1 MVKRTGQPMS
11 SQKVF
16 QRPPRILPAIPRGEE
31 EIRAP
36 EAAPTPPSSNLG
48 SRMEDVMFTGGA
60 SIAGAAFMAAFTH
73 SGASTMIGGASM
85 FFFGVMRGVVGY
97 RREVKQFHKLC
108 GQRVE
113 RQSSYLES
121 RRSALG
127 ASREQQVQSSL
138 ALDPSPSECARRA
151 DSVDPRLFERI
162 PSDPDFLNIR
172 LGLGL
177 RPFSVHL
184 KAPAIDHLQQD
195 PLAAATSKLADE
207 FQMVDGL
214 PVCAQLRDLAPAGM
228 TGTRK
233 QLVEM
238 ARNFIV
244 QLATHHSADEVKLVV
259 IYPAEEEWKWCR
271 WLPHVWS
278 DEHQRRFLACERQQ
292 SQALLDDL
300 HDLLR
305 KRTLRIKEQEDNK
318 RSLELPI
325 YVFLFASTSLTAEH
339 PIHDFLEK
347 NSAQASCLPVFFGE
361 TMQQL
366 PQTCRIIAEAG
377 QEGGRLVSTLD
388 SSDSAFVADTIA
400 VERAELFA
408 RSLAALRIKGGGG
421 AADIPTR
428 AGMLELIGVRKIEDF
443 DALSVWKKNAPFRSM
458 AVPIGM
464 QGGDKKLELNLHET
478 GQGPHGL
485 VAGTTG
491 SGKTAFLSTFLGL
504 LATQFHPHEV
514 AFVCIDYKGGD
525 LFRGLEE
532 LPHLVGTLT
541 NLEKSEVWRCL
552 KALTAEN
559 ERRMRLFSAA
569 STSSGLAVNKIDE
582 YQELY
587 RQGRAPEPL
596 PKLLIVCDEF
606 AELSKQ
612 EPEFIG
618 RLVSIARVGRSLG
631 VHLILATQQPAGI
644 IGDQIESNT
653 RFRIAFKFNK
663 EEDSKAVIKRPDA
676 ASIRQSGRA
685 YFQLGENEMFELF
698 QAAYGGADYQ
708 ANQEVVEEVP
718 TVSVVEL
725 SGRRKPMGQTAA
737 AEVSKGKA
745 RTELQEMSHHLAVQA
760 EKNGIQR
767 LPGPWLAP
775 LPKSLTLDDIQPD
788 SPWDGQHWRAQES
801 WLQARVGLLDDPG
814 RSFQG
819 PLVMDLAKDGHI
831 AIFGRPGAGSTS
843 LILTL
848 LMSLVRQHSPEQLHL
863 YIMDFGGKALTR
875 LRALPHVGDVV
886 TAEEVD
892 RTQRLLRFLVRQ
904 IQKRKDLLA
913 AAGATT
919 LASYRSSGR
928 TDLPAVVLVLDNY
941 VRFSKDHA
949 DAEDLLA
956 TLVQEGGNLGVYL
969 ILSANSP
976 SGLKPK
982 VGGNINSVLSLQL
995 ADRTEYTVAVGR
1007 TEGMEPGAIVGRGL
1021 VKAKPPLEFQ
1031 GALAFAGAG
1040 ELERAAA
1047 LDALTTSMKEAWTGS
1062 SPPPVP
1068 MVPDQVT
1075 LDLLIPEIR
1084 QDQMGPYTSAP
1095 IGLDI
1100 DDVVPFSLAPSDG
1113 PHFFFTGSM
1122 QSGKTN
1128 LLVVW
1133 ALSLAARMSPQ
1144 NLDLTVVDF
1153 REGLLQPL
1161 ARLPHVRQFVDNE
1174 DTFTEALDRLRALA
1188 EERKA
1193 AVKAARMESGG
1204 VLDESEWLSKQ
1215 PTVMLLID
1223 DFESLRQQGSA
1234 LNQEDLINLIKACR
1248 GPGMHVVLAGSVDDI
1263 GSNTYDGIYKA
1274 IASYKSGFL
1283 LATRDDNGVFNN
1295 VRIPPSEELTKG
1307 MGIFVQRGAARNKVR
1322 VARPGVEARGLLVWL
1337 DRLVE
1342 FSQQAQAE
1350 PAPPAINLG

>member
-36 EAAPTPPSSNLG
+36 ESAPTAPSSNLG
-48 SRMEDVMFTGGA
+48 SRMEDVVFTGGA

-85 FFFGVMRGVVGY
+85 FFFGVLRGVVGY
-97 RREVKQFHKLC
+97 RREVKQYKKLC
-108 GQRVE
+108 EQRVE
-113 RQSSYLES
+113 RQTGYLES
-121 RRSALG
+121 RRTSLNTA
-127 ASREQQVQSSL
+127 RDQQVQSSL
-138 ALDPSPSECARRA
+138 ALDPSPAECARRA

-162 PSDPDFLNIR
+162 PADPDFLSIR

-177 RPFSVHL
+177 RPFSLHL
-184 KAPAIDHLQQD
+184 KAPAVDHLQQD
-195 PLAAATSKLADE
+195 PLSAATAQLASE

-214 PVCAQLRDLAPAGM
+214 PVCASLRDLAPAGM

-233 QLVEM
+233 QLVDM
-238 ARNFIV
+238 ARAFIV
-244 QLATHHSADEVKLVV
+244 QVAAHHSADEVKLVV
-259 IYPAEEEWKWCR
+259 IYPSEEDWSWCR

-278 DEHQRRFLACERQQ
+278 DEHQRRFLACERQD

-300 HDLLR
+300 HDLVR
-305 KRTLRIKEQEDNK
+305 KRTLRLKEQDDNK
-318 RSLELPI
+318 RSLEFPI
-325 YVFLFASTSLTAEH
+325 YVFLFASTSLTADH

-347 NSAQASCLPVFFGE
+347 NSAQASCLPIFFGE

-366 PQTCRIIAEAG
+366 PQTCRTIAEAG
-377 QEGGRLVSTLD
+377 QDGARLVSTHD
-388 SSDSAFVADTIA
+388 SSDNAFVSDTIPLD
-400 VERAELFA
+400 RAEQFA
-408 RSLAALRIKGGGG
+408 RSLAALRVKGGGG
-421 AADIPTR
+421 AADIPSR
-428 AGMLELIGVRKIEDF
+428 ASMLELIGVSKIEDF
-443 DALSVWKKNAPFRSM
+443 DALSTWKNNAPFRSM
-458 AVPIGM
+458 AVPIGL

-663 EEDSKAVIKRPDA
+663 EEDSKAVIKRPEA

-698 QAAYGGADYQ
+698 QAAYGGADYRVS
-708 ANQEVVEEVP
+708 QEVVEEVP
-718 TVSVVEL
+718 VVSLVEL
-725 SGRRKPMGQTAA
+725 NGRRQPLGAQAR
-737 AEVSKGKA
+737 AEESKGKA
-745 RTELQEMSHHLAVQA
+745 RTELQEMSRHLAVQA
-760 EKNGIQR
+760 EKNGILR

-775 LPKSLTLDDIQPD
+775 LPKSLTLEEIQPE
-788 SPWDGQHWRAQES
+788 SEWDGHAWRASEG

-814 RSFQG
+814 RSYQG
-819 PLVMDLAKDGHI
+819 PLAMDLAKDGHV

-843 LILTL
+843 LILTM
-848 LMSLVRQHSPEQLHL
+848 LMSLVKQHSPEQLHL

-875 LRALPHVGDVV
+875 LRALPHVGDIVV
-886 TAEEVD
+886 AEEVD

-904 IQKRKDLLA
+904 IQKRKDILA

-919 LASYRSSGR
+919 LASYRASGR

-941 VRFSKDHA
+941 MRFSKDHA

-982 VGGNINSVLSLQL
+982 VGGNINSVISLQL

-1007 TEGMEPGAIVGRGL
+1007 TEGMEPGAVLGRGL

-1031 GALAFAGAG
+1031 GALAFAGSG
-1040 ELERAAA
+1040 EMERAAA
-1047 LDALTTSMKEAWTGS
+1047 LDTLTEAMREAWKGAL
-1062 SPPPVP
+1062 PPPVP

-1075 LDLLIPEIR
+1075 LDLLIPEIT
-1084 QDQMGPYTSAP
+1084 QDQVGPFTAAP

-1100 DDVVPFSLAPSDG
+1100 DDVVPFQLAPADG
-1113 PHFFFTGSM
+1113 PHFFFTGAM
-1122 QSGKTN
+1122 QGGKTN
-1128 LLVVW
+1128 LLMVW
-1133 ALSLAARMSPQ
+1133 ALALAARMSPQ

-1161 ARLPHVRQFVDNE
+1161 ARLPHVRHFVDNE
-1174 DTFTEALDRLRALA
+1174 DTFSDALARLRGLA

-1193 AVKAARMESGG
+1193 TMKAARMESGG
-1204 VLDESEWLSKQ
+1204 VLDEAEWVAQQ
-1215 PTVMLLID
+1215 PTIMLLID
-1223 DFESLRQQGSA
+1223 DFESLRQQSSA
-1234 LNQEDLINLIKACR
+1234 LNQEDLIGLVKACR
-1248 GPGMHVVLAGSVDDI
+1248 GPGMHVVLAGSVDDM

-1295 VRIPPSEELTKG
+1295 VRVPPQSDELTRG
-1307 MGIFVQRGAARNKVR
+1307 TGIFVQRGAARNKVR
-1322 VARPGVEARGLLVWL
+1322 IARPGADAKGLLVWL
-1337 DRLVE
+1337 DRLARFQPAE
-1342 FSQQAQAE
+1342 EQARVK
-1350 PAPPAINLG
+1350 L